1 MIYEKTE
8 TEDLFIKGLVEFNNQ
23 NFYDAH
29 EYWEEL
35 WSDYK
40 IKNPLLIQGL
50 IQFSV
55 GCFHLTNLNRN
66 GAIGLFNKSIKKLEN
81 FKSFNDLKINISD
94 IVTESERIL
103 SWLENN
109 HDLSLFNWD
118 NLAKGKWVKK
128 NCGEGGICHSAF
140 VSIINETTGEV
151 IVNNIELFA
160 GDSFART
167 WTVYNAGIYKITVSE
182 HSTARCKN
190 LNYSQET
197 KYTVKASD
205 VPQPPNGEGDTLST
219 PPTHDVTNA
228 ITMMSMLIGLS
239 VVVYKYYFD

>member
-1 MIYEKTE
+1 MSFSKY
-8 TEDLFIKGLVEFNNQ
+8 
-23 NFYDAH
+23 Y
-29 EYWEEL
+29 
-35 WSDYK
+35 
-40 IKNPLLIQGL
+40 
-50 IQFSV
+50 QFSKKSSWYKDSMCGARHDIWITGTKNNITV
-55 GCFHLTNLNRN
+55 RLN
-66 GAIGLFNKSIKKLEN
+66 AWE
-81 FKSFNDLKINISD
+81 DPP
-94 IVTESERIL
+94 
-103 SWLENN
+103 
-109 HDLSLFNWD
+109 LFNWD

-167 WTVYNAGIYKITVSE
+167 WTVYKAGIYKITVSE